1 MTNPIQFKYFHI
13 LAIVLL
19 LLIEASEVIGQPA
32 DANADPDLIVT
43 ISEDYLNRVIA
54 ADLAERAPQGV
65 KDVDVELTENEPIEV
80 NAVLRIGG
88 DILGVDQKVSVEANV
103 SIENDTLKINPNL
116 LKVGFLTLPEETWV
130 GPIKSAMNEVE
141 LSATEAYQDAIA
153 KGYKVTNVVTGNNTL
168 TLWVTAPDRP
178 FQEG

>member
-1 MTNPIQFKYFHI
+1 M
-13 LAIVLL
+13 AIALL
-19 LLIEASEVIGQPA
+19 LLIGTSDVIGQPA
-32 DANADPDLIVT
+32 DTNANPDLIVT

-65 KDVDVELTENEPIEV
+65 KDVSVTLTENEPIEV

-88 DILGVDQKVSVEANV
+88 DILGVDQKVAVEANL

-141 LSATEAYQDAIA
+141 LSANQAHQDALA
-153 KGYKVTNVVTGNNTL
+153 RGYKVTNVITGNSTL
-168 TLWVTAPDRP
+168 TLLVMAPDRP
-178 FQEG
+178 FQEE

>member
-1 MTNPIQFKYFHI
+1 M
-13 LAIVLL
+13 AIALL
-19 LLIEASEVIGQPA
+19 LLIGTSDVIGQST
-32 DANADPDLIVT
+32 DANANPDLIVT

-65 KDVDVELTENEPIEV
+65 KDVSVTLTENEPIEV

-88 DILGVDQKVSVEANV
+88 DILGVDQKVAVEANL
-103 SIENDTLKINPNL
+103 SIENDMLKIDPNL

-141 LSATEAYQDAIA
+141 LSANQAYQDALA
-153 KGYKVTNVVTGNNTL
+153 RGYKVTNVITGNSTL
-168 TLWVTAPDRP
+168 TLWVMAPDRP
-178 FQEG
+178 FQEE